1 MWEILISQ
9 KKVECDRKFLFS
21 SFFSCLEKALD
32 PHENLYAIL
41 RGWENFREDVKFI
54 VRDHIPPA
62 IPPYP
67 PEELLS
73 PYQTQSHPH
82 PEELSHSP
90 TDLHLGHPNGHH
102 HVVYVDGYSS
112 EGGAYSDPEPTQ
124 RWNLGGDRSI
134 YDRWAVPVPP
144 QDLHSGAVSD
154 SQAPDNNYGM

>member
-1 MWEILISQ
+1 M
-9 KKVECDRKFLFS
+9 
-21 SFFSCLEKALD
+21 D

-41 RGWENFREDVKFI
+41 RGWDNFREEVKFV
-54 VRDHIPPA
+54 VRDQLPPA

-67 PEELLS
+67 LEELLS
-73 PYQTQSHPH
+73 PYQTQPH
-82 PEELSHSP
+82 PNTEELSHSP
-90 TDLHLGHPNGHH
+90 VDLHLGNPNGHH

-124 RWNLGGDRSI
+124 RWNLGGDRSV

-154 SQAPDNNYGM
+154 SQAPENSYGM